1 MRRNLV
7 FVFACLTAALGL
19 ALFAQPV
26 AAQEDIEDPTISP
39 TIPFLEQWQS
49 SAHAA
54 FDTEAFRHW
63 DGDDPAEVPASCAK
77 CHSSAGYQ
85 DFLGVDGSEAGVVNS
100 PAPVNTVV
108 DCVACHNSVTA
119 VKDSVVMPS
128 GIELTGLGG
137 EARCMECHQGR
148 ESKVSVDAAIAN
160 AAVDDDA
167 VSEDLGFRNIHY
179 YAAAAT
185 KYGTLAQGGYEYE
198 GNTYDADF
206 QHVEG
211 YETCVGCHSPH
222 TLEVKIEACAECHAG
237 VETVEDLRDVRM
249 AGSEVDYDGDGDVD
263 EGIYYEIA
271 GLQEALFQSLQTY
284 AADVAGAPIAYDS
297 HNYPY
302 FVGDLNGN
310 GEVDEDEVGGGNAY
324 RSWTPR
330 LLRAAYNYQVSVK
343 DPGQYAHGGKYII
356 QLLHDSIA
364 DLNEALAAPVDMTAA
379 RRIDAGHFAGSEE
392 AFRHWDAEGVVPG
405 SCAKC
410 HTGTGLPMF
419 LAEGVTI
426 SQQPTDGLQCAT
438 CHNDLQ
444 EFTLHEVA
452 SVTFPSGAVIDSGD
466 PESNLCLN
474 CHQGR
479 ESTVSVNR
487 LIGDTPDDETS
498 ESLRFLNVHYFA
510 AGATRFGTEA
520 KGAYEYAG
528 KEYAGFFNHSRMA
541 NQCND
546 CHGTHSLEVDYVLCA
561 DCHDD
566 IEINSAEDLANIRYY
581 FDDWDGDG
589 DADEGLAG
597 EVDTLIETLYAVMQ
611 AYATSQAGVGI
622 VYDSHAYP
630 YFFNDTN
637 GNGVADPEELQR
649 TNGFNSWT
657 PRLLRGA
664 YNYQY
669 ASKDPGAYAHNGPYI
684 IQTLQDSIEDLG
696 GDVSG
701 MIRP

>member
-1 MRRNLV
+1 MRRIFV
-7 FVFACLTAALGL
+7 FVLAALIVTLG
-19 ALFAQPV
+19 AAFVAQPI
-26 AAQEDIEDPTISP
+26 AAQEGMEDPTLNP

-63 DGDDPAEVPASCAK
+63 DGEDPQEVPASCAK

-85 DFLGVDGSEAGVVNS
+85 DFLGADGSEAGVVNS

-119 VKDSVVMPS
+119 SKDSVVMPS
-128 GIELTGLGG
+128 GIELTGLGA

-160 AAVDDDA
+160 AGVEEDA
-167 VSEDLGFRNIHY
+167 VSEDLGFLNIHY

-185 KYGTLAQGGYEYE
+185 QYGTLAQGGYEYE
-198 GNTYDADF
+198 GKTYDASF

-211 YETCVGCHSPH
+211 YESCIGCHSSH
-222 TLEVKIEACAECHAG
+222 TLELRIEECAECHEG
-237 VETVEDLRDVRM
+237 VAAPEDLRDVRM
-249 AGSEVDYDGDGDVD
+249 AGSAVDYDGDGDVE
-263 EGIYYEIA
+263 EGIYYEIE
-271 GLQEALFQSLQTY
+271 GLQEALFQNIQAY
-284 AADVAGAPIAYDS
+284 AAEVAGSAIAYDA
-297 HNYPY
+297 HAYPY
-302 FVGDLNGN
+302 FTDL
-310 GEVDEDEVGGGNAY
+310 DGGGAY
-324 RSWTPR
+324 KAWTPR
-330 LLRAAYNYQVSVK
+330 LLTAAYNYQVSVK

-364 DLNEALAAPVDMTAA
+364 DLNTVIPAPVDMATA

-392 AFRHWDAEGVVPG
+392 AFRHWDADGAVPG

-410 HTGTGLPMF
+410 HTSTGLPMF

-426 SQQPTDGLQCAT
+426 SQPPSNGLQCAT

-444 EFTLHEVA
+444 EYTLHEVA
-452 SVTFPSGAVIDSGD
+452 SVKFPSGAVIDSGS

-487 LIGDTPDDETS
+487 MIGDTPDDEQA
-498 ESLRFLNVHYFA
+498 EGLRFLNVHYFA
-510 AGATRFGTEA
+510 AGATRYGTEA
-520 KGAYEYAG
+520 QGAYEYAG
-528 KEYAGFFNHSRMA
+528 KEYVGFFDHNRNA

-546 CHGTHSLEVDYVLCA
+546 CHGTHSLEVDYTLCA

-566 IEINSAEDLANIRYY
+566 IDIESAEDLANIRYY

-589 DADEGLAG
+589 DTEEGIKG
-597 EVDTLIETLYAVMQ
+597 EVDTLIELLYAELQ
-611 AYATSQAGVGI
+611 AYSVEQTGTGI
-622 VYDSHAYP
+622 IYDAHAYP
-630 YFFNDTN
+630 YFFADTN
-637 GNGVADPEELQR
+637 GDGVADPDETVGE
-649 TNGFNSWT
+649 NGFNAWT

-664 YNYQY
+664 YNFQY
-669 ASKDPGAYAHNGPYI
+669 ASKDPGAYVHNGAYV
-684 IQTLQDSIEDLG
+684 IQALQDSIEDLG

-701 MIRP
+701 MLRP